1 MQIFHYE
8 KEVFD
13 HIVCSGSRMFYPPA
27 IETMG
32 GVVLDTP
39 ETVFGF
45 PSLGFPS
52 LCSTDEYVYGVF
64 INGKN
69 PDDFNNISVFDWEGN
84 EVATY
89 ETDCNVLRI
98 CCDDN
103 RELRLG
109 ELK

>member
-1 MQIFHYE
+1 
-8 KEVFD
+8 
-13 HIVCSGSRMFYPPA
+13 MFYPPA

-45 PSLGFPS
+45 PSL
-52 LCSTDEYVYGVF
+52 CSTDE
-64 INGKN
+64 KN
-69 PDDFNNISVFDWEGN
+69 PDDFNNISVFDWKGN

>member
-27 IETMG
+27 I
-32 GVVLDTP
+32 
-39 ETVFGF
+39 
-45 PSLGFPS
+45 GFPS

>member
-1 MQIFHYE
+1 MKKKFLITSFAVAAE
-8 KEVFD
+8 
-13 HIVCSGSRMFYPPA
+13 CSIHRP
-27 IETMG
+27 
-32 GVVLDTP
+32 
-39 ETVFGF
+39 
-45 PSLGFPS
+45 GFPS